1 MPSDAVSVRPSVVRA
16 LSVLA
21 AAGAV
26 ALFAGCGDDSSDS
39 GGSSNGGGGGGSQ
52 ITATTGEQIF
62 DDATCKSCHT
72 LAAAG
77 AKGSI
82 GPNLDKVKPD
92 AATVKEYVENG
103 EGSMPSFK
111 SRLSAEQIQAV
122 SDYVAEVAGQ

>member
-1 MPSDAVSVRPSVVRA
+1 MPSDALLVRPFVVRS
-16 LSVLA
+16 LSALA

-39 GGSSNGGGGGGSQ
+39 GSGGGGAK

-72 LAAAG
+72 LAAAD
-77 AKGSI
+77 ASASI

-103 EGSMPSFK
+103 EGTMPSFK
-111 SRLSAEQIQAV
+111 SRLTPEQIQAV
-122 SDYVAEVAGQ
+122 ADYVSEVAGQ

>member
-1 MPSDAVSVRPSVVRA
+1 MPSDVRFARPSVVRTV
-16 LSVLA
+16 SVLA

-26 ALFAGCGDDSSDS
+26 SLFAACGDDSSDS
-39 GGSSNGGGGGGSQ
+39 GSGGGSK
-52 ITATTGEQIF
+52 ITATTGQDIF
-62 DDATCKSCHT
+62 DQAGCKSCHT

-77 AKGSI
+77 AEGRI

-103 EGSMPSFK
+103 NGSMPSFK
-111 SRLSAEQIQAV
+111 DRLSAEQIQAV